1 MGISLKIMQEIRKI
15 KFQWAV
21 VPEDSINLDI

>member
-1 MGISLKIMQEIRKI
+1 MNYFKMMQEIRMI